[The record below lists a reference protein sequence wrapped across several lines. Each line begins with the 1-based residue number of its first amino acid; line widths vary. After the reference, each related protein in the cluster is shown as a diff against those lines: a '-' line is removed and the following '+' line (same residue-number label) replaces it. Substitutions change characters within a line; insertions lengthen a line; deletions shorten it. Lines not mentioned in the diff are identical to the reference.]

1 MQSHKCFFLGTHDQC
16 RGDGHCQYKLVL
28 GTLGFLGPIICGKD
42 QIVAIQAD
50 REPEF
55 DGTEI
60 TIGGQ
65 R

>member
-42 QIVAIQAD
+42 QIVAISSAGVQ
-50 REPEF
+50 
-55 DGTEI
+55 
-60 TIGGQ
+60 
-65 R
+65 